1 MGQTMKY
8 AIIIFVGVV
17 MALFMLM
24 LVGGVLELIR

>member
-1 MGQTMKY
+1 MKY